1 MSYSF
6 CYLGCYLNIELVCS
20 FAYTIGLKYL
30 WGYGGECT
38 TYTTSKLLAMLPTDP
53 ATTLNAAGNSS
64 STGDAATTATTLWG
78 IDTCHGLVVWL
89 FVWSSPSL
97 SLSLSLFYY
106 LLCAEFSTLMQ
117 CGVGTGLPVWVPVSL
132 CRKVWSGVKARHTST
147 FGLGGRKTVYRLKQQ
162 TVTLLLLPSL
172 CFGCFWWCDW

>member
-1 MSYSF
+1 LRHWYVSWV
-6 CYLGCYLNIELVCS
+6 GCLIVCLVLS
-20 FAYTIGLKYL
+20 L
-30 WGYGGECT
+30 
-38 TYTTSKLLAMLPTDP
+38 
-53 ATTLNAAGNSS
+53 
-64 STGDAATTATTLWG
+64 
-78 IDTCHGLVVWL
+78 
-89 FVWSSPSL
+89 SL